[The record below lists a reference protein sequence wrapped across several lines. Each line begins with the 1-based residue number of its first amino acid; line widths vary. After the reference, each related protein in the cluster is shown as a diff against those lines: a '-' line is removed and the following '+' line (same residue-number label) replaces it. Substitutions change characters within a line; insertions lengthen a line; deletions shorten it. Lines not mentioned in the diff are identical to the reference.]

1 MIRRFLCRYFSLH
14 DMKEIHTSYN
24 SKFEITR
31 CTHCGLYASREH
43 WTNNIVIMRSA
54 K

>member
-14 DMKEIHTSYN
+14 DMKEIKSPLY
-24 SKFEITR
+24 SKYEITR
-31 CTHCGLYASREH
+31 CKYCPLFAARKH
-43 WTNNIVIMRSA
+43 WTNEVVIMRSA